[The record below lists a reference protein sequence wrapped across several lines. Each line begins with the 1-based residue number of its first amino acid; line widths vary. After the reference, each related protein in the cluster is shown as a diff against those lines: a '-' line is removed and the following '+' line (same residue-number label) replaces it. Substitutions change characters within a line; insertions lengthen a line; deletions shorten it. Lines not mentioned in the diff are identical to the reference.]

1 MEICH
6 AVQLSVIV
14 VFKLY
19 HFHLGANA
27 VFQSSLDFGSHLEV
41 VCICY
46 FQMIW
51 TWTQPVRPSCVQFS
65 LLVNQASFTEA
76 PAARSKESAV
86 CRENQ
91 LFIIYHLKDQ
101 HLLLIDQYCQDSPP
115 ISESPQSS
123 TRSPSPKC
131 CQLQS
136 QPVIEI
142 GNSRKMRIFS
152 PCLKSAWTW
161 RMPHL
166 FCRTELGHL
175 THAEL
180 NPAPRSLPAHPLQE
194 WYHT

>member
-1 MEICH
+1 
-6 AVQLSVIV
+6 
-14 VFKLY
+14 
-19 HFHLGANA
+19 
-27 VFQSSLDFGSHLEV
+27 
-41 VCICY
+41 
-46 FQMIW
+46 MIW

-166 FCRTELGHL
+166 FCRTEIGHL

-180 NPAPRSLPAHPLQE
+180 NPAPRSLPGEQWLHTRKQHHFTANRTTTTTTTTLPPGPSLHILLKNDDIDTKE
-194 WYHT
+194 WKSNIDFHFF